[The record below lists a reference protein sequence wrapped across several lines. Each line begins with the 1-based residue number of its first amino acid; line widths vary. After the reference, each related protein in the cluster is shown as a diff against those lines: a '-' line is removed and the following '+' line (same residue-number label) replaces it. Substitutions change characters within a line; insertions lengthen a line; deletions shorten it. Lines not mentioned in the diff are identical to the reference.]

1 VVTIAPLALV
11 TVIRASARPYSP
23 ISSWPFRLL
32 SKNTRTQINPL
43 VGVGMA
49 VLVADGIAV
58 AVLVADGVA
67 VAVLVADGIAVA
79 VLVANGV
86 AVAVPV
92 AEDVTMNIGISSA
105 EPERGEEAGAASAR
119 PTLSASETAAGWK
132 GVTANRTPSI
142 KAPRP
147 RVATRLRGSK
157 RRFRRALG
165 KVVSSWIG

>member
-49 VLVADGIAV
+49 VLVADGI
-58 AVLVADGVA
+58 A

>member
-58 AVLVADGVA
+58 AVPVANGV
-67 VAVLVADGIAVA
+67 AVA

-119 PTLSASETAAGWK
+119 PTLSASETTAGWK